1 MTRHQAGF
9 TLLEVMITMAIL
21 SLAALVFTGYVG
33 ASGAGGSLAR
43 SSDMLKS
50 ALVEARKRAVAK
62 GIEVRVELNLVS
74 RTVHPAGAAAFVLG
88 GVQRIDVTVRRQDL
102 IQNKAA
108 ALVFYPDGTASGGA
122 IALHGAQSTR
132 RNEVGWLN
140 GDAR

>member
-1 MTRHQAGF
+1 
-9 TLLEVMITMAIL
+9 MAIL
-21 SLAALVFTGYVG
+21 SLAAVVFTGYVG

-50 ALVEARKRAVAK
+50 ALVEARKRAVAQ
-62 GIEVRVELNLVS
+62 GIEVRVELDLVS
-74 RTVHPAGAAAFVLG
+74 RTVHPDGAPTFVMG

-122 IALHGAQSTR
+122 IELHGAQGTR
-132 RNEVGWLN
+132 RIEVGWLN